1 MAEKYVSDDCVI
13 LAGDA
18 AHTHSSAAA
27 QGMNTGVHDAVNLA
41 WKLGGVLRGWYNKDI
56 LQTYEEERR
65 PIAQELIRQDKELSS
80 LITGNIPDEYKNS
93 GLTANELISKIITT
107 NAQFALG
114 FGVHYNENKLNVAP
128 SITSLVAGWRAPDV
142 LLHKPGS
149 RIPVRLQQLTPNTG
163 AFWVVI
169 FAGEPLLTG
178 NSLLSLRSQLDSA
191 QSFTKKAHPNAIR
204 FLTIISGVKS
214 QGEVALGV
222 ERFGNVYYDVDNS
235 AHNKYGISEELGGL
249 VVLRPDGI
257 FGFAVPLTREED
269 VCAYFFQFIRGQA
282 EDVSRGFLKQVIC

>member
-1 MAEKYVSDDCVI
+1 VAEKYISDNCVI

-65 PIAQELIRQDKELSS
+65 PIAQELIRQDKEISS
-80 LITGNIPDEYKNS
+80 LIIGDIPDEFKNS
-93 GLTANELISKIITT
+93 GLTAHELVTHSITA

-114 FGVHYNENKLNVAP
+114 FGVHYNGSKLNAAP
-128 SITSLVAGWRAPDV
+128 SITSLVAGRRAPDV
-142 LLHKPGS
+142 LLQKPKS
-149 RIPVRLQQLTPNTG
+149 RLPVRLQQLTPNTG
-163 AFWVVI
+163 AFWFVV
-169 FAGEPLLTG
+169 FAGSPLLTG
-178 NSLLSLRSQLDSA
+178 GRLLSLRSHLDSA
-191 QSFTKKAHPNAIR
+191 QSFTKKAHAHAIH
-204 FLTIISGVKS
+204 FMTIISGVKS

-222 ERFGNVYYDVDNS
+222 KRFGNVYYDADSS
-235 AHNKYGISEELGGL
+235 AHNIYGISEGSGGV

-257 FGFAVPLTREED
+257 LSFAVPLTGGED
-269 VCAYFFQFIRGQA
+269 LSSYFSTIIRDSEVEKA
-282 EDVSRGFLKQVIC
+282 

>member
-1 MAEKYVSDDCVI
+1 MAEKYISDDCVI

-65 PIAQELIRQDKELSS
+65 TIAQELIRQDKEISS
-80 LITGNIPDEYKNS
+80 LITGNIPDEFKNS
-93 GLTANELISKIITT
+93 GLTAHELVTNSLMA

-114 FGVHYNENKLNVAP
+114 LGVHYNENKLNAAP
-128 SITSLVAGWRAPDV
+128 STTSLVAGRRAPDV
-142 LLHKPGS
+142 LLQKPGS
-149 RIPVRLQQLTPNTG
+149 RLPVRLQQLTPNTG
-163 AFWVVI
+163 AFWVIV

-178 NSLLSLRSQLDSA
+178 SSLLSLRSHLDSS
-191 QSFTKKAHPNAIR
+191 QSFANKAHAHAIR
-204 FLTIISGVKS
+204 FLTIISGAKS

-222 ERFGNVYYDVDNS
+222 KRFGNVYYDADNS
-235 AHNKYGISEELGGL
+235 AHNKYGISEGSGAV

-257 FGFAVPLTREED
+257 LSFAVPLTGGED
-269 VCAYFFQFIRGQA
+269 LSSYFSAIIRDS
-282 EDVSRGFLKQVIC
+282 EDEKA